1 MNKISP
7 LDIRVAILAH
17 PLVLKEDSA
26 AARFFLKPIAPY
38 KGDER
43 IVSLFQNSPKPSI
56 ELNLSKIPPLLRKG
70 QLLLFRVFEILRTL
84 LEKKEKSTV
93 LHHIAPPRRLS
104 VPQLPHPPFRTG
116 KPPRFFWHP
125 AYPLPSDEYAPS
137 CLMAEAK
144 EGVPNPAP
152 YSPGICAYVRRALPK
167 NGILKQD
174 SEGFIYLELP
184 DEFITDLFPLIHDR
198 ECEAV
203 PLYQIEPSPAH
214 IPVVLPHEWS
224 QKKGWGEIKEM
235 DESFSFEVKGLN
247 SLRPKRWPGVDKV
260 YFLEIISPSLERL
273 RERLLLPSLIRG
285 HPFHVAIAFKKA
297 NETLPQKETYR
308 LNVSC
313 FAA

>member
-7 LDIRVAILAH
+7 LDIRVAVLAH
-17 PLVLKEDSA
+17 PLVAKEDSA
-26 AARFFLKPIAPY
+26 SATFFLKPIAPY
-38 KGDER
+38 TGDER

-70 QLLLFRVFEILRTL
+70 QLVLLRVFEILRTL

-93 LHHIAPPRRLS
+93 LDHIAPPRMLF
-104 VPQLPHPPFRTG
+104 VPQLPHPPFLTA

-125 AYPLPSDEYAPS
+125 AYILPSDEYAPS
-137 CLMAEAK
+137 GLMAEAK
-144 EGVPNPAP
+144 EAAP
-152 YSPGICAYVRRALPK
+152 VATPFSAVICAHIRRALPK
-167 NGILKQD
+167 KGILKQD
-174 SEGFIYLELP
+174 SDGFVYLELP

-214 IPVVLPHEWS
+214 IAVVLPDEWS
-224 QKKGWGEIKEM
+224 QKKGWGDIKEI

-247 SLRPKRWPGVDKV
+247 SLRPQRWPGVEKV
-260 YFLEIISPSLERL
+260 YFLEIASPSLDRL
-273 RERLLLPSLIRG
+273 RERLLLPSRIRG
-285 HPFHVAIAFKKA
+285 HAFHVAIAFKKA
-297 NETLPQKETYR
+297 NAALPQKETYR